1 MIFRLADRND
11 FHRLQQHGRRARQG
25 TLWMT
30 WVTDVTATPPRV
42 GFAVGRTVGRAV
54 TRNQIRRR
62 LRSIMRDL
70 ARDGRLPAGLYLIG
84 ARPGAENIPFSE
96 MSALVSRLVQAV
108 APRAVTPQAVTPQVG
123 VAP

>member
-1 MIFRLADRND
+1 VIFRLSDRND

-30 WVTDVTATPPRV
+30 SVTDVTATPPRV

-70 ARDGRLPAGLYLIG
+70 ARDGRLPAGLYLVG
-84 ARPGAENIPFSE
+84 ARPGVDRVPFSE
-96 MSALVSRLVQAV
+96 MSAAVGRLVQSV
-108 APRAVTPQAVTPQVG
+108 TPRAEVTP
-123 VAP
+123 